1 MVRLKNL
8 KIMKQE
14 VQVTL
19 TLEVDVTQSKS
30 DIENFIKEL
39 INTHTFNSS
48 TYNRMVYD
56 FHHKFEVK
64 EEAEI
69 YKNI

>member
-1 MVRLKNL
+1 MT
-8 KIMKQE
+8 QE

-30 DIENFIKEL
+30 DIEKFIKDL
-39 INTHTFNSS
+39 INTHTRRSS
-48 TYNRMVYD
+48 TYNRMVFD
-56 FHHKFEVK
+56 FHEEIIVK

-69 YKNI
+69 YNNE